1 MLLLFRCRLWG
12 WIDWCVKPVVSPII
26 VYARSFNTEDVPQV
40 AVFTACLP
48 ANTRL
53 GSTRKLRVICSL
65 SNATRKHIRNEEEF
79 LLEEENAWDNM
90 VPHERAYVFFSGSVV
105 QPTEVADLE
114 DFYVS

>member
-48 ANTRL
+48 ANTSL
-53 GSTRKLRVICSL
+53 GSTKKLRVICSS
-65 SNATRKHIRNEEEF
+65 SNTTRKHIRNEEEF
-79 LLEEENAWDNM
+79 LLEEENA
-90 VPHERAYVFFSGSVV
+90 
-105 QPTEVADLE
+105 
-114 DFYVS
+114 